1 MCLSVD
7 EMSNERIREA
17 IDFWGAAAEH
27 ADKEGAL
34 SVARQYRAK
43 VRNFKAVLD
52 MRGVPLIPQPEP
64 VSVEQV
70 AEIVGELNLER
81 ELVSA

>member
-7 EMSNERIREA
+7 EMSDDRIREA
-17 IDFWGAAAEH
+17 VNYWRGHAEE
-27 ADKEGAL
+27 ADQQGDL
-34 SVARQYRAK
+34 YYARQWHAK
-43 VRNFKAVLD
+43 ADRFQTVLD

-70 AEIVGELNLER
+70 AEIVGELNLEQ